1 MSEIPETQRS
11 TQRRAVLIAS
21 FLLIG
26 VFLSTLLIPAL
37 MHNNTYEIIFTPTT
51 TASADTTLFDTVPH
65 RRMDDVVWLELEP
78 GDSLVIRNTDTIVHE
93 LSGISIRP
101 GETVLHTFHER
112 GTFSGD
118 CSVIDLTVFIE
129 VLRR

>member
-1 MSEIPETQRS
+1 MNEIPEAQRN
-11 TQRRAVLIAS
+11 TRRRAVLIAS
-21 FLLIG
+21 FLLIA
-26 VFLSTLLIPAL
+26 VFLSTLLIPAF

-51 TASADTTLFDTVPH
+51 TASADTDLFDTVPH

>member
-1 MSEIPETQRS
+1 MSENSQLERG

-21 FLLIG
+21 FALIA
-26 VFLSTLLIPAL
+26 VFAATLAIPAL
-37 MHNNTYEIIFTPTT
+37 MHNDTYEVIFTPTT
-51 TASADTTLFDTVPH
+51 AATADSTLFDTVPH
-65 RRMDDVVWLELEP
+65 RRMEDVVWLELEP
-78 GDSLVIRNTDTIVHE
+78 GDTLVIRNTDTIVHE
-93 LSGISIRP
+93 LAGISVRP